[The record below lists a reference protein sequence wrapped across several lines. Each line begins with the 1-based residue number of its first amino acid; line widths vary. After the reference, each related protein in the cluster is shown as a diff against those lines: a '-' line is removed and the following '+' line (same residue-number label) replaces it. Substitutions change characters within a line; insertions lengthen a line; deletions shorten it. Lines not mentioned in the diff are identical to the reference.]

1 MSEEIFGIVRSC
13 VVDKFQGNWLNKS
26 VYVKGRV
33 IILLLAVL
41 VAFLQG
47 NYFTSVAFGPYAQ
60 LQMAVIFAMGL
71 FTVAL
76 FMSGTLRDRLSE
88 EGKLLFIIFGGML
101 MRVWCVLFTDIWT
114 LQNDGGTFT
123 GFGTPEINNGHIGY
137 VEYIYKFFH
146 IPDMDPYE
154 HFGYYHPPLHHII
167 EALWMT
173 LQRLIGVPEKL
184 AFENLQV
191 PTLIYSGLCM
201 IVMLHILEESGVSK
215 KLLTYG
221 MLLFAFHPRMMV
233 LAGSVNNDILA
244 LLLLL
249 VTIWRTLVWIREKT
263 YLNIILIALSLGFG
277 MLSKLNT
284 AICAFSIALV
294 YLIHL
299 IRVIRAGNRVEIKNT
314 LLQYVAFGVVC
325 IPIGLAYIVRN
336 MVLFGEKPGIPSPAI
351 IPNESVMYT
360 GEYSVWSIIGIPTIA
375 DLHVGFPF
383 HPLSAKAIHNT
394 WVILFQ
400 TGLFAEAYPT
410 TINDALLSFAQIA
423 YVASILLAIV
433 TTVMFICL
441 FAVKLLREA
450 GMTGAEEDYQT
461 TAFLLFTY
469 VFMLVSFGLYVFKYP
484 YTCSSDFR
492 YMTASL
498 VFTSLGYVALQ
509 RKGGRFSLDDGSEG
523 AVQKSGPLN
532 ASANILRFL
541 MNTAMAATIICSLI
555 VYLNWEI

>member
-1 MSEEIFGIVRSC
+1 ME
-13 VVDKFQGNWLNKS
+13 KFEGNWLGKS
-26 VYVKGRV
+26 IYVKGRAV
-33 IILLLAVL
+33 IFLMALL
-41 VAFLQG
+41 VAILQG
-47 NYFTSVAFGPYAQ
+47 NYFTSVAYGSFGQVQ
-60 LQMAVIFAMGL
+60 LAILFSIGL
-71 FTVAL
+71 FTAAFFV
-76 FMSGTLRDRLSE
+76 SGLHRGAVSE
-88 EGKLLFIIFGGML
+88 EAGLTYIIFGGML
-101 MRVWCVLFTDIWT
+101 MRVWYVLFYDIWT

-123 GFGTPEINNGHIGY
+123 GFGTSQINNGHIGY

-167 EALWMT
+167 EAVWMT

-201 IVMLHILEESGVSK
+201 LVMLHILEESGVSK
-215 KLLTYG
+215 KLLGCG

-249 VTIWRTLVWIREKT
+249 VTIWRTIAWIRNKT
-263 YLNIILIALSLGFG
+263 YLNIILIALALGFG

-284 AICAFSIALV
+284 AICAFSIALIF
-294 YLIHL
+294 LIHF
-299 IRVIRAGNRVEIKNT
+299 INEVKAGNMVSIKAT
-314 LLQYVAFGVVC
+314 FLQYVVFGIVC

-336 MVLFGEKPGIPSPAI
+336 IVLFGEKPGIPSPAL

-360 GEYSVWSIIGIPTIA
+360 GEFSVWSIIGIPTLT
-375 DLHVGFPF
+375 DLHIGFPF

-423 YVASILLAIV
+423 YVASIILAVV
-433 TTVMFICL
+433 TTIVFIYV
-441 FAVKLLREA
+441 FAVRLVKQASLK
-450 GMTGAEEDYQT
+450 GMEEECLVT
-461 TAFLLFTY
+461 TFLLFTY
-469 VFMLVSFGLYVFKYP
+469 IFMLLSFGLYVFKYP

-498 VFTSLGYVALQ
+498 VFTSLGFVALQ
-509 RKGGRFSLDDGSEG
+509 REGGRFDQEETGAGSK
-523 AVQKSGPLN
+523 ASG
-532 ASANILRFL
+532 SAAAGSAGSTFFRGLRFL
-541 MNTAMAATIICSLI
+541 MNIAMAATLICSLI
-555 VYLNWEI
+555 VYLNWEF